1 MDKPYVGTVGFAIE
15 ADCKQDIS
23 TATGISFHIRKPSGE
38 EITRSSDDG
47 VSLFDIDGTT
57 RCVRYATKS
66 GDLSEPGQYK
76 IHLFLTLGDWSG
88 PGEVGTLT
96 VRPLYT

>member
-1 MDKPYVGTVGFAIE
+1 MDKPYVGTVGFSIE

-23 TATGISFHIRKPSGE
+23 TATDISFHIRKPSGE
-38 EITRSSDDG
+38 EITRSSSDG

-57 RCVRYATKS
+57 SGARYATKS
-66 GDLSEPGQYK
+66 GDLSESGQYK

-96 VRPLYT
+96 VRQLYT